1 MAKVKLNFRRLSVPE
16 KIAKARQIITALTG
30 NASFPNPNP
39 PLETITAGIN
49 ALDGAYATTQSRK
62 QAVKT
67 AVADQTT
74 KEDALDQLISKCGSY
89 VESVAG
95 NGRFLDNTNPLPACG
110 GTVAG
115 CFSTGLGTPNAGQEF
130 SKTSASLIPRARS
143 PARRVSAARTC

>member
-1 MAKVKLNFRRLSVPE
+1 MIMPGQSASLALFTLSLHLGRSLQMAKVKLNFRRLSVPE

-89 VESVAG
+89 VEI
-95 NGRFLDNTNPLPACG
+95 GRAH
-110 GTVAG
+110 V
-115 CFSTGLGTPNAGQEF
+115 
-130 SKTSASLIPRARS
+130 
-143 PARRVSAARTC
+143 